1 MRLIYKKISCIVL
14 SLAIVFSFMPWINA
28 DSINIHASTSEGLE
42 SWNVS
47 ATGVNSGTTRTYDLT
62 LEKKVDNEYVL
73 YIPDDILCT
82 ANKSSISI
90 YSPIKS
96 EEFEV
101 TYTSFDMANASDVGK
116 EKTVKSNNGSIILK
130 DYANFSANN
139 RSEKYVYADLI
150 KVIAN
155 NNQVYN
161 VSVKP
166 YSALNSISIKG
177 DKEKNQRPLKQINDN
192 EYFATVV
199 KGETY
204 QITASGFSQGKE
216 LVTVDGDVAPITYT
230 AGLGEKN
237 FVIELTSNRTG
248 VETRDY
254 KLKLKTIDKD
264 YYPKFNRYTELNKP
278 TNENASISAKCTQF
292 DDFKLTLNVDNVNED
307 TVYRWYHKQMVPGKG
322 FVTTLLEEDSN
333 VLNIDTTRAQMRQT
347 YYCEIANIV
356 DDIEYKIKSNNVI
369 LNIDALKVDAPEPA
383 TVSPNQAEYVT
394 GEKADRLVC
403 IANGTLG
410 GKLTYKWYVNKEN
423 KNSGGELLEE
433 TQSSIIPRTNEA
445 GTLYYYCEVWDTQ
458 QGLTSPKPAVSNCA
472 KIVVK
477 PLDFGML
484 GEGTAEKPY
493 IIKNYNDFETIKKFV
508 EQGNSLADVHF
519 LMGNDITL
527 PEGWN
532 PIGKIKGDKNFDST
546 LGIDLLPFSG
556 VIDGGN
562 HKLIIREGEKP
573 LFNYVRDAT
582 IKNLNIYGK
591 KIDGNGLINNFSIDY
606 GTDGIYN
613 TGVPTL
619 ATIDN
624 VTLLKGSSTL
634 KSGFASGGGSGGNLL
649 TIRNSRIEDGVIIGY
664 DKKQSNIGSFAG
676 SINGSVINCISS
688 ADVYGVNSVGGL
700 VGAKGQSM
708 GICSIVSSSFAGN
721 VHSTGSYAGGI
732 IARGYDDITAPNTP
746 VVTVSNCFVSGTV
759 TGVDYVG
766 GILGAE
772 PTCEDCWSNGVGG
785 VYNSCFYG
793 DVKATDGANIGAVIG
808 FLRSYNKYQNIADN
822 TYEKGCGA
830 DRAIGKIQEI
840 IDTNHP
846 KYGNH
851 GIEPGSFDAD
861 SGGILVDDIKND
873 DVVFKLN
880 NGSQSLKNW
889 IKSDSGY
896 PILSK
901 IPVAY
906 KLVLDGEYKTDY
918 FVGDS
923 FDSSGMVVKAIYSD
937 GTINSV
943 SVDEVEISG
952 FDTSSKG
959 VKTVKISYGVAST
972 IYKIRVVETQP
983 KDVSVSFTLYGDKV
997 HKSDLDGYTHTL
1009 KDENLEVWIPK
1020 TTYTVNSNSTVKEV
1034 IAKALEENKM
1044 SYSNPTGN
1052 YIESITYNGITL
1064 AEFTN
1069 GPKSG
1074 WMYTLN
1080 GSYPNLGVAEQ
1091 FVDNGDEI
1099 IFHYTDDYTKEEG
1112 SDKWKPGEGEKPPV
1126 DPDKPEPP
1134 VIDPDPE
1141 QGGGEE
1147 KPPVVDPDTGNK
1159 PEDKPSDK
1167 PADKPA
1173 AKPDTDKKPA
1183 SPQTGDESEML
1194 LLGIALLASA
1204 GAFTG
1209 LVRKKRQLNNM
1220 HF

>member
-96 EEFEV
+96 
-101 TYTSFDMANASDVGK
+101 
-116 EKTVKSNNGSIILK
+116 
-130 DYANFSANN
+130 
-139 RSEKYVYADLI
+139 
-150 KVIAN
+150 
-155 NNQVYN
+155 
-161 VSVKP
+161 
-166 YSALNSISIKG
+166 
-177 DKEKNQRPLKQINDN
+177 
-192 EYFATVV
+192 
-199 KGETY
+199 
-204 QITASGFSQGKE
+204 
-216 LVTVDGDVAPITYT
+216 
-230 AGLGEKN
+230 
-237 FVIELTSNRTG
+237 
-248 VETRDY
+248 
-254 KLKLKTIDKD
+254 
-264 YYPKFNRYTELNKP
+264 
-278 TNENASISAKCTQF
+278 
-292 DDFKLTLNVDNVNED
+292 
-307 TVYRWYHKQMVPGKG
+307 
-322 FVTTLLEEDSN
+322 
-333 VLNIDTTRAQMRQT
+333 
-347 YYCEIANIV
+347 
-356 DDIEYKIKSNNVI
+356 
-369 LNIDALKVDAPEPA
+369 
-383 TVSPNQAEYVT
+383 
-394 GEKADRLVC
+394 
-403 IANGTLG
+403 
-410 GKLTYKWYVNKEN
+410 
-423 KNSGGELLEE
+423 
-433 TQSSIIPRTNEA
+433 
-445 GTLYYYCEVWDTQ
+445 
-458 QGLTSPKPAVSNCA
+458 
-472 KIVVK
+472 
-477 PLDFGML
+477 
-484 GEGTAEKPY
+484 
-493 IIKNYNDFETIKKFV
+493 
-508 EQGNSLADVHF
+508 
-519 LMGNDITL
+519 
-527 PEGWN
+527 
-532 PIGKIKGDKNFDST
+532 
-546 LGIDLLPFSG
+546 
-556 VIDGGN
+556 
-562 HKLIIREGEKP
+562 
-573 LFNYVRDAT
+573 
-582 IKNLNIYGK
+582 
-591 KIDGNGLINNFSIDY
+591 
-606 GTDGIYN
+606 
-613 TGVPTL
+613 
-619 ATIDN
+619 
-624 VTLLKGSSTL
+624 
-634 KSGFASGGGSGGNLL
+634 
-649 TIRNSRIEDGVIIGY
+649 
-664 DKKQSNIGSFAG
+664 
-676 SINGSVINCISS
+676 
-688 ADVYGVNSVGGL
+688 
-700 VGAKGQSM
+700 
-708 GICSIVSSSFAGN
+708 N

-972 IYKIRVVETQP
+972 IYKIRVVEAQP

-997 HKSDLDGYTHTL
+997 HKSDLDGYTHT
-1009 KDENLEVWIPK
+1009 K
-1020 TTYTVNSNSTVKEV
+1020 
-1034 IAKALEENKM
+1034 
-1044 SYSNPTGN
+1044 G
-1052 YIESITYNGITL
+1052 
-1064 AEFTN
+1064 
-1069 GPKSG
+1069 
-1074 WMYTLN
+1074 
-1080 GSYPNLGVAEQ
+1080 
-1091 FVDNGDEI
+1091 
-1099 IFHYTDDYTKEEG
+1099 
-1112 SDKWKPGEGEKPPV
+1112 
-1126 DPDKPEPP
+1126 
-1134 VIDPDPE
+1134 
-1141 QGGGEE
+1141 
-1147 KPPVVDPDTGNK
+1147 
-1159 PEDKPSDK
+1159 
-1167 PADKPA
+1167 
-1173 AKPDTDKKPA
+1173 
-1183 SPQTGDESEML
+1183 
-1194 LLGIALLASA
+1194 
-1204 GAFTG
+1204 
-1209 LVRKKRQLNNM
+1209 
-1220 HF
+1220 